1 MTDIEGWKA
10 VRLDG
15 LKEGR
20 RGLLRKGKLRALQCR
35 RRVMGAGQLVTDG
48 TALEGSSPQRNS

>member
-48 TALEGSSPQRNS
+48 TALEGSSP